1 MPAIA
6 SQLALLSLPPVS
18 QFSAWIRNPAQS
30 VRLPLSCPRFLPP
43 RSGSC
48 SQNSLPVSDSSSL
61 GAVWPPPT
69 TPQPHRPPGG
79 PGTIQTLRV
88 SAQAPPSFSV
98 ALPTRARHIP
108 SPLGLCLL
116 WGRGRWEPVPFLNT
130 EPRSPAS
137 PVLYSLPFLCSIFLH
152 STCHRATKTAPVAS
166 WFITSPVRLSKGP
179 VRTGSCVRVC
189 SLLE

>member
-6 SQLALLSLPPVS
+6 SQLALLSLPPLVS
-18 QFSAWIRNPAQS
+18 SPRGFGTPLRACVCHTPA
-30 VRLPLSCPRFLPP
+30 RGSCPL